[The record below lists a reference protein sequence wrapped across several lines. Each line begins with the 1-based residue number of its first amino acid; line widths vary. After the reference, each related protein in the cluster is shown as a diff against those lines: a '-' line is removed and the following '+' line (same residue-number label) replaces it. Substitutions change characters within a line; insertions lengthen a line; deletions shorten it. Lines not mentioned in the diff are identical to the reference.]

1 MGLFTKDIKSV
12 TDLFNHQLKDIYYAE
27 RRIYAALEKMIQ
39 KAKSPELRSAFEKH
53 RGETKTHMA
62 RLEQAFQL
70 LGLQAE
76 AVTCPA
82 IDGIIKEADE
92 VAGEIADERVLD
104 AALIANAQAVEHYE
118 MSRYGTLVAWARQLG
133 RDDVAALLKDNLG
146 EESATDKKLTE
157 ITEARANRIAA

>member
-1 MGLFTKDIKSV
+1 MGLFTKDIKSIE
-12 TDLFNHQLKDIYYAE
+12 DLFNHQLKDIYYAE

-39 KAKSPELRSAFEKH
+39 KAKSPDLRSAFEVH
-53 RGETKTHMA
+53 HGETKSHMA
-62 RLEQAFQL
+62 RLEKAFQL
-70 LGLQAE
+70 LGVKAE

-133 RDDVAALLKDNLG
+133 RDDVANLLKENLD
-146 EESATDKKLTE
+146 EEAAADKKLTGIAE
-157 ITEARANRIAA
+157 SRVNRIAA